1 MFAVSNNTINSPLQ
15 GTGKFFEWFNLGID
29 SLAIPSIKGLFKPGF
44 RGVRPEMLKLILED
58 IDS

>member
-29 SLAIPSIKGLFKPGF
+29 SLAIPSIKPTFPTSEKH
-44 RGVRPEMLKLILED
+44 ILV
-58 IDS
+58 IP